1 MRVQFSRWGNS
12 LALRIP
18 AVALAD
24 IGASEGMAADLVIE
38 GGKLVVTPIATP
50 PRYSFDEL
58 LAGITRDNQHD
69 EFLEGPPAGNE
80 IW

>member
-18 AVALAD
+18 AVVLAD
-24 IGASEGMAADLVIE
+24 IGATEGMAADLVIE
-38 GGKLVVTPIATP
+38 EGRLVVTPITAL

-58 LAGITRDNQHD
+58 LAAITRDNQHD
-69 EFLEGPPAGNE
+69 GLFEDPPAGDE

>member
-18 AVALAD
+18 AVVLAD

-38 GGKLVVTPIATP
+38 GGKLVVTPVATP
-50 PRYSFDEL
+50 PRYSFDDL

-69 EFLEGPPAGNE
+69 ELLDGPPAGNE

>member
-24 IGASEGMAADLVIE
+24 IGAIEGMAADLVIE
-38 GGKLVVTPIATP
+38 GGKLVVTPIPTA
-50 PRYSFDEL
+50 PRYTFDAL

-69 EFLEGPPAGNE
+69 GLFEGPPAGDE

>member
-1 MRVQFSRWGNS
+1 MRVQFCRWGNS
-12 LALRIP
+12 IALRIP

-24 IGASEGMAADLVIE
+24 IGATEGMAADLVIE
-38 GGKLVVTPIATP
+38 GGRLLVTPIATP

-69 EFLEGPPAGNE
+69 GLFEGPPAGDE

>member
-18 AVALAD
+18 AVALVD
-24 IGASEGMAADLVIE
+24 IGASEGMAADLTVE
-38 GGKLVVTPIATP
+38 KGKLVVTPIAAP
-50 PRYSFDEL
+50 PHYSFDEL
-58 LAGITRDNQHD
+58 LAGITQDDQHD
-69 EFLEGPPAGNE
+69 ELFEGPPAGNE

>member
-24 IGASEGMAADLVIE
+24 IGASEGMTADLVIE
-38 GGKLVVTPIATP
+38 GGKLVVTPVATP
-50 PRYSFDEL
+50 PRYSFDDL

-69 EFLEGPPAGNE
+69 ELLDGPPAGNE

>member
-1 MRVQFSRWGNS
+1 I
-12 LALRIP
+12 RIP

-38 GGKLVVTPIATP
+38 GGKLVVTPVATP
-50 PRYSFDEL
+50 PRYSFDDL

-69 EFLEGPPAGNE
+69 ELLDGPPAGNE

>member
-24 IGASEGMAADLVIE
+24 LGAREGTAAELVIQ

-50 PRYSFDEL
+50 SRYSFDEL
-58 LAGITRDNQHD
+58 LAGITQDNQHD
-69 EFLEGPPAGNE
+69 GYFEGPPTGDE
-80 IW
+80 IR